1 MILWPCGLD
10 VSTYAASGHDVAP
23 PAVRC
28 PACGGPTVPWS
39 GYRRY
44 LRADAPHVI
53 FVPRVRC
60 RSCGRTDALLPWFVL
75 PYRYDSVD
83 VIGAALELH
92 VGGAGMRRIA
102 LVLARP
108 ETTVREWIRRFGRT
122 AGEIGRALLAAAV
135 RAGWSGFDLPTEAGA
150 RATAAV
156 AALASAW
163 TRAAGAVSP
172 WRVAA
177 LVTGGALLASNTSSP
192 LAGMAA
198 APVMAP
204 IPPSTTGDDQWPHL
218 TPPKRS
224 PSGDTT

>member
-1 MILWPCGLD
+1 MILWRCGLD

-28 PACGGPTVPWS
+28 PACGGPMGPWS

-44 LRADAPHVI
+44 LRSDAPHVI

-75 PYRYDSVD
+75 PYRYDSID

-92 VGGAGMRRIA
+92 VGGVGMRRIA
-102 LVLARP
+102 LALARP
-108 ETTVREWIRRFGRT
+108 ETTVRDWIPRFGRT
-122 AGEIGRALLAAAV
+122 AGELGRTLLAAAV
-135 RAGWSGFDLPTEAGA
+135 HAGWSGFDTPTEAGA

-163 TRAAGAVSP
+163 SRRLGPVSP

-177 LVTGGALLASNTSSP
+177 LVTGGALLAPNKGSP
-192 LAGMAA
+192 LAPATA
-198 APVMAP
+198 SFVMAP
-204 IPPSTTGDDQWPHL
+204 TPRPRSGGDPWRHL
-218 TPPKRS
+218 TPPKPS
-224 PSGDTT
+224 PCGDTT

>member
-1 MILWPCGLD
+1 MILWRCGLD

-28 PACGGPTVPWS
+28 PACGGPTGPWS

-44 LRADAPHVI
+44 LRSDALLVI

-92 VGGAGMRRIA
+92 VDGVGMRRIA
-102 LVLARP
+102 LALARP
-108 ETTVREWIRRFGRT
+108 ETTVRDWIRRFGRT
-122 AGEIGRALLAAAV
+122 AGELGRTLLAAAV
-135 RAGWSGFDLPTEAGA
+135 RAGWSGFDLPTETGA

-163 TRAAGAVSP
+163 SRRVGAVSP

-177 LVTGGALLASNTSSP
+177 LVTGGVLLAPNTTSP
-192 LAGMAA
+192 LAPATA
-198 APVMAP
+198 SSVMAGTT
-204 IPPSTTGDDQWPHL
+204 PSTTGDDPWPHL

>member
-10 VSTYAASGHDVAP
+10 VSTYAASGHDIAP

-28 PACGGPTVPWS
+28 PACGGPTAPWS

-44 LRADAPHVI
+44 LRSDALLVI

-75 PYRYDSVD
+75 PFRYDTVD

-92 VGGAGMRRIA
+92 VGGVGMRRIA
-102 LVLARP
+102 LTLARP
-108 ETTVREWIRRFGRT
+108 ETTVRDWIRRFRRT
-122 AGEIGRALLAAAV
+122 AGELGRTLLAAAV
-135 RAGWSGFDLPTEAGA
+135 RAGWSGFDLPTEAVA

-163 TRAAGAVSP
+163 TRAAGPVSP

-177 LVTGGALLASNTSSP
+177 FVTGSVLLARNTGSP
-192 LAGMAA
+192 LAPLKTSA
-198 APVMAP
+198 VMARTP
-204 IPPSTTGDDQWPHL
+204 QALNGDDRWPPA